1 MNTMKT
7 LLALLCALNINA
19 KSHAEEASGSNVSGS
34 AEIGYRSAHY
44 FRGAAKSQDSL
55 FVGVGASTSIQGVAL
70 FADYHTNQPD
80 TGNDFSVTTVGAGV
94 EFADSLLSVYGGVQN
109 RDDDS
114 TGSEL
119 DVFLTASIEAI
130 ATLQATVYR
139 NTDDELY
146 TIEASASKD
155 FDLDVVTLGLSV
167 DGGTTEE
174 TGNTRG
180 YIGGTITVSK
190 QFGSANVEVGGSLI
204 DTDESASDELLFA
217 GLSFSF

>member
-1 MNTMKT
+1 MKTMKS
-7 LLALLCALNINA
+7 LLALLCVLNINA
-19 KSHAEEASGSNVSGS
+19 KSHADDTASSNVSGS
-34 AEIGYRSAHY
+34 AEIGYRSDYY

-55 FVGVGASTSIQGVAL
+55 FVGVGASTSFQGVAL

-80 TGNDFSVTTVGAGV
+80 KGSDFSITTVGAGV
-94 EFADSLLSVYGGVQN
+94 EFADSLLSVYGGIQN
-109 RDDDS
+109 RDDAS
-114 TGSEL
+114 TGDEL
-119 DVFLTASIEAI
+119 DIFLTASINTI

-174 TGNTRG
+174 VGNTRG
-180 YIGGTITVSK
+180 YIGGSVTVSK

-204 DTDESASDELLFA
+204 DTDESASDEMLFA